1 MRWLKEIKAIMAIC
15 IIAVSLN
22 TGMSFGENE
31 SISSLKNLLTSFD
44 DPGMNSR
51 DLAFFLVTHNYDA
64 VPVGSH
70 VEVNLEGNV
79 YWLFPNGE
87 YPGLCDIKL

>member
-1 MRWLKEIKAIMAIC
+1 MRWLKTMMAIC

-22 TGMSFGENE
+22 SSMAFGDNGN
-31 SISSLKNLLTSFD
+31 IFGLKNLLSSFD

-64 VPVGSH
+64 TPMGSH
-70 VEVNLEGNV
+70 VEVKLNGEV
-79 YWLFPNGE
+79 YSLIPNGNR
-87 YPGLCDIKL
+87 PGLCDIKL